1 MNIQNSVAF
10 LLCLLIVGI
19 GCKKEVTPMKK
30 IEVSYPDILR
40 DISVVDNYHG
50 TEIAD
55 PYRWLEDDN
64 SEETKQWVGAQNKTT
79 FGYLEQIP
87 YRQKVVNRLTEL
99 WDYEKYGSPFK
110 RAGNYY
116 YFKND
121 GLQNQ
126 SVLYKMNPDGVDE
139 VILNPNKFSD
149 DGTSSLAGMAF
160 SKNGK
165 YLGYLVSQGGSDW
178 RTASVLDLESGELLS
193 DNLKWIKFSG
203 VSWKADGFYYSRY
216 PISEEGGELSAKNE
230 YHSLYYHKLGEDQSE
245 DELVYRNNEHPQR
258 NVFGSTSEDE
268 RWLFIYGSEST
279 SGNSLKVKDLNTTGA
294 QIATL
299 VEGFDADYS
308 VVDADDNRLIIK
320 TNADAAKEQLLSV
333 SVDNLARGMSSF
345 IPESEDVL
353 QGVSV
358 AGGKMFLEYLHNASS
373 MVKIYDLEGN
383 YLSDLEL
390 PGIGNVG
397 ISGKKEDNEAF
408 FSFSSFTIPTSIFS
422 LNTETLVYE
431 TFKSPQIDFDFSAY
445 ETKQLWYESYDG
457 TKVPMF
463 VTHRKDIKLDGSNP
477 TLLYAYG
484 GFNISITPNFAL
496 TMLPMLENG
505 GVYAVANIRGGGEFG
520 KEWHEAGTK
529 ERKQNVFDDFQ
540 AAAEFLISEKYTSPE
555 KLAIR
560 GGSNGGLLVGA
571 SITQRPDLFA
581 VAFPAVGVLDM
592 LRYHEFTIGWAWA
605 ADYGRSDDPEA
616 FEYLKAYSPLHN
628 VNPVAYPATMITTAD
643 HDDRVVPAHSF
654 KFASELQHQHTG
666 DNPVL
671 IRVET
676 SAGHGAGKP
685 TSKIIEE
692 SADILSFMFYNMNEN
707 MSFEVKG

>member
-1 MNIQNSVAF
+1 M
-10 LLCLLIVGI
+10 
-19 GCKKEVTPMKK
+19 GCKNEVEQMKK
-30 IEVSYPDILR
+30 IDVNYPEVLR
-40 DISVVDNYHG
+40 DSSVSDNYHG

-64 SEETKQWVGAQNKTT
+64 SKETKEWVTAQNKTT
-79 FGYLEQIP
+79 FGYLEHIP
-87 YRQKVVNRLTEL
+87 YRQNVVDRLTEL

-116 YFKND
+116 YLKND

-126 SVLYKMNPDGVDE
+126 SVLYRMNPDGVDV
-139 VILNPNKFSD
+139 VILDPNTFSD

-160 SKNGK
+160 SKNGR
-165 YLGYLVSQGGSDW
+165 YLGYLISTGGSDW
-178 RTASVLDLESGELLS
+178 RSAKILDLETGDLLS
-193 DNLKWIKFSG
+193 DDIQWIKFSG
-203 VSWKADGFYYSRY
+203 ISWKGDGFYYSRY
-216 PISEEGGELSAKNE
+216 PVSEEGGELSAKNE
-230 YHSLYYHKLGEDQSE
+230 YHSLYYHKLGDDQSQ
-245 DELVYRNNEHPQR
+245 DKLVYRNNDYPQR

-268 RWLFIYGSEST
+268 QWLFIYESEST
-279 SGNSLKVKDLNTTGA
+279 SGNSLSVQDLSKPNTPIV
-294 QIATL
+294 QII
-299 VEGFDADYS
+299 EGFEADYS
-308 VVDADDNRLIIK
+308 VVDADDERFIIK
-320 TNADAAKEQLLSV
+320 TNADAPKEQLLQLLV
-333 SVDNLARGMSSF
+333 KDLKGEMQPFV
-345 IPESEDVL
+345 PESEDVL
-353 QGVSV
+353 QAVSV
-358 AGGKMFLEYLHNASS
+358 AGGKLFLEYLHNASS
-373 MVKIYDLEGN
+373 LVKIYDIDGK
-383 YLSDLEL
+383 YISDLEL

-397 ISGKKEDNEAF
+397 AISGKKEDKEAF
-408 FSFSSFTIPTSIFS
+408 FSFSSFTVPTSIYS
-422 LNTETLVYE
+422 LNTESLEYE
-431 TFKSPQIDFDFSAY
+431 TFKSPEIDFNFSDY
-445 ETKQLWYESYDG
+445 ETKQLWFESYDG

-463 VTHRKDIKLDGSNP
+463 VTHKKGLKLDGSNP

-520 KEWHEAGTK
+520 KEWHQAGTK

-540 AAAEFLISEKYTSPE
+540 AAAEFLISEKYTSSN

-605 ADYGRSDDPEA
+605 TDYGRSDDPAA
-616 FEYLKAYSPLHN
+616 FEYLKEYSPLHN
-628 VNPVAYPATMITTAD
+628 VKPAAYPATMITTAD

-654 KFASELQHQHTG
+654 KFASELQHNHTG
-666 DNPVL
+666 DKPVL
-671 IRVET
+671 IRIET

-707 MSFEVKG
+707 MEFEIKG